1 MEQTSKE
8 FKVASIGAKFK
19 QACLDLDKLLAS
31 LRTADADTLRQN
43 LRAGVKEY
51 KQQGTLSIAFI
62 GQYSAGKSTIISAL
76 TGRRDIHIDADIATD
91 KTTAYAWNGVKL
103 IDTPGLFT
111 DRGDHDEITYKAID
125 KADLLVFCLT
135 YMLFD
140 SITVT
145 NFKKLAYDKRYG
157 WKMMLVV
164 NKMSDEAGE
173 EEHKIESYKKSL
185 AEALHPQNL
194 NDFPL
199 CFIDAKDYCEGVD
212 DSEESLKEISRF
224 ATFTTAL
231 NDFVGRKASYSK
243 LDTPIR
249 IVLRTVDDTEKII
262 IPDNSQDAVYLEILR
277 RLSLRV
283 EQERESL
290 RTKVRGIQLE
300 MASAIL
306 AEGNNLVQFI
316 GDESFRD
323 LNEQSEI
330 RVREH
335 YEKAEKELQQVL
347 EKAID
352 KIRHEIETELEKDL
366 PQAFVARLRAQYIAE
381 EHDVQNKGSAEQ
393 LRKSVGW
400 LGEIAEKAG
409 STISS
414 QTTREGILNTAIQGR
429 PLTNLDVI
437 GTPTVRT
444 VKTIGKTFGYKFKP
458 WEAVKIS
465 KNIGN
470 AAKFLGPAVA
480 LIGVAS
486 EGYAIYEESKR
497 DQKILNVRRN
507 IQQQFQGVA
516 NDLKLQMNGQL
527 QEFEQ
532 QIYDDIQSTI
542 SQARREN
549 EIMTSNVNNTYQEL
563 SRIREVLIS
572 ALEDLRAIIPITS
585 N

>member
-1 MEQTSKE
+1 MEQTSKD

-31 LRTADADTLRQN
+31 LGTADADTLRQS

-111 DRGDHDEITYKAID
+111 DREDHDEITYKAIE

-140 SITVT
+140 SITVA

-173 EEHKIESYKKSL
+173 EEQKVESYRKSL
-185 AEALHPQNL
+185 SEALHPQSL
-194 NDFPL
+194 NDFSI

-212 DSEESLKEISRF
+212 GNEEFLQEISRF

-231 NDFVGRKASYSK
+231 NDFVACKASYSK

-249 IVLRTVDDTEKII
+249 IVLRVVDDTETII
-262 IPDNSQDAVYLEILR
+262 TPDNSQDAVYLEILR
-277 RLSLRV
+277 RLYLRV
-283 EQERESL
+283 EQERERL
-290 RTKVRGIQLE
+290 RTKVKGIQLE

-306 AEGNNLVQFI
+306 AEGDNLVQFI
-316 GDESFRD
+316 GDESFRE

-330 RVREH
+330 KVREY
-335 YEKAEKELQQVL
+335 YERAEKNLQRVL
-347 EKAID
+347 EKAIES
-352 KIRHEIETELEKDL
+352 IRLEIESELKKDL
-366 PQAFVARLRAQYIAE
+366 PQAFVARLKAQYKAGD
-381 EHDVQNKGSAEQ
+381 HDIRDEGTVEQ
-393 LRKSVGW
+393 LKKSVGW
-400 LGEIAEKAG
+400 LSDIAEKSG
-409 STISS
+409 SPMYEQFFRQIPNLNYGRGS
-414 QTTREGILNTAIQGR
+414 QTHTF
-429 PLTNLDVI
+429 
-437 GTPTVRT
+437 
-444 VKTIGKTFGYKFKP
+444 VKAAGKTFGYKFKP

-465 KNIGN
+465 KKIGN
-470 AAKFLGPAVA
+470 TAKFLGPAVA

-497 DQKILNVRRN
+497 EQNILNIRRN
-507 IQQQFQGVA
+507 IQQQFQCVS
-516 NDLKLQMNGQL
+516 NDLKLQIDGQL

-532 QIYDDIQSTI
+532 QIYDDIQSTV

-549 EIMTSNVNNTYQEL
+549 ELITANTNKAYQKL
-563 SRIREVLIS
+563 MQVRESLMF
-572 ALEDLRAIIPITS
+572 ALEDLKTIVPVS
-585 N
+585 KN

>member
-1 MEQTSKE
+1 MEQTSKD

-31 LRTADADTLRQN
+31 LKTANADTLRQN

-76 TGRRDIHIDADIATD
+76 TGRRDIHIDSDIATD

-140 SITVT
+140 SITVA

-157 WKMMLVV
+157 WKMMLLV

-173 EEHKIESYKKSL
+173 EEQKIESYKKSL
-185 AEALHPQNL
+185 AEALYPQNL

-212 DSEESLKEISRF
+212 DSEKSLKEISRF
-224 ATFTTAL
+224 ATFTIAL
-231 NDFVGRKASYSK
+231 NNFVGCKASYSK

-249 IVLRTVDDTEKII
+249 IVLRVVDDTETII
-262 IPDNSQDAVYLEILR
+262 TPDNSQDAVYLEILR

-283 EQERESL
+283 EQERERL
-290 RTKVRGIQLE
+290 RTKVKGIQLE

-306 AEGNNLVQFI
+306 AEGDNLVQFI
-316 GDESFRD
+316 GDESFRE

-330 RVREH
+330 KVRER
-335 YEKAEKELQQVL
+335 YERAEKDLQRVL
-347 EKAID
+347 EKAIES
-352 KIRHEIETELEKDL
+352 IRLEIESELNKDL
-366 PQAFVARLRAQYIAE
+366 PQAFIARLEAQYKAKDYDIS
-381 EHDVQNKGSAEQ
+381 DKGTAEQ
-393 LRKSVGW
+393 LKKSVGW
-400 LGEIAEKAG
+400 LGDIAEKSG
-409 STISS
+409 STIFK
-414 QTTREGILNTAIQGR
+414 QATRQGVFNTAVKGQT
-429 PLTNLDVI
+429 LKNLDVA
-437 GTPTVRT
+437 GSQLHGT
-444 VKTIGKTFGYKFKP
+444 VKAVGKTFGYKFKS
-458 WEAVKIS
+458 WEAVKVS

-470 AAKFLGPAVA
+470 SAKFLGPAVA

-486 EGYAIYEESKR
+486 EGYAMYEENKR
-497 DQKILNVRRN
+497 EQSILNVRRD
-507 IQQQFQGVA
+507 IQQQFQSTS
-516 NDLKLQMNGQL
+516 NDLKMQIDGQL

-532 QIYDDIQSTI
+532 QIYDDIQSTVA
-542 SQARREN
+542 QARREN
-549 EIMTSNVNNTYQEL
+549 EMTTAKTSKSYQEL
-563 SRIREVLIS
+563 MQIREVLMS
-572 ALEDLRAIIPITS
+572 ALEDLKAIVPAS
-585 N
+585 KP